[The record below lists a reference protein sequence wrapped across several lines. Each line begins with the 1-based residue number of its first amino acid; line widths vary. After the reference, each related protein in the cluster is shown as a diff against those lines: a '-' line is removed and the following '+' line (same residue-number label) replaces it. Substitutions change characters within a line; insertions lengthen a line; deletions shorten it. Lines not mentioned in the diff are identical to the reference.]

1 MATPPRRVVVT
12 KPTRPEP
19 DVPMAEVPSGRIT
32 PPWWQWLSEFL
43 RWYRFAAPSA
53 QRPTDLETSSANIG
67 FPMFDTDLGVPIWW
81 NGSGWVDASAGA
93 SIPEPPLTGLDYVR
107 STESDLRKSG
117 GDAFWKPITVLPPR
131 PLDGHV
137 YGLKDNVWTRI
148 GWSDLVG
155 VPATFPPAA
164 HTHAESEVVN
174 LVPDLAGK
182 AALVHT
188 HAQADITGLTTALA
202 AKAPLANPVFTGN
215 PTAPTAALGDND
227 TSLATT
233 AFVTAAIAAIPPT
246 GLSTAEYTYST
257 TPGVPPSTGQ
267 LRTNNIM
274 PQTGITQFHLSYINA
289 PGVDIRNALR
299 IISAPNKVLVQDKTN
314 AVNHHY
320 YEVTGDAVDNGT
332 YFTIPV
338 VWTSGGTNFTAGR
351 VIFAVFGL
359 GS

>member
-1 MATPPRRVVVT
+1 MATPPRRVVIT
-12 KPTRPEP
+12 NPTRPEP
-19 DVPMAEVPSGRIT
+19 DVPLADLPSGRIT

-43 RWYRFAAPSA
+43 RWYRLAVPSA
-53 QRPTDLETSSANIG
+53 QRPTDLDTSSANIG
-67 FPMFDTDLGVPIWW
+67 FQMFDTDLGVPIWW

-93 SIPEPPLTGLDYVR
+93 SIPEPPLTGEDYVR
-107 STESDLRKSG
+107 STESSRLRG
-117 GDAFWKPITVLPPR
+117 TGAEATWKPITVLPPR

-137 YGLKDNVWTRI
+137 YGLKDNVWTRV
-148 GWSDLVG
+148 GWTDLVG
-155 VPATFPPAA
+155 VPSTFPPAT
-164 HTHAESEVVN
+164 HTHTYSSLTGIPSTFPPE
-174 LVPDLAGK
+174 G
-182 AALVHT
+182 HT
-188 HAQADITGLTTALA
+188 HPQADITGLTAALA

-215 PTAPTAALGDND
+215 PTAPTPTAGDND

-267 LRTNNIM
+267 LRSNNTI
-274 PQTGITQFHLSYINA
+274 PQTGITQFYLSYVNA
-289 PGVDIRNALR
+289 NTVDIRNALR

-320 YEVTGDAVDNGT
+320 YEVTGDAIDNGT

-338 VWTSGGTNFTAGR
+338 VWTSGGPNFTVGR